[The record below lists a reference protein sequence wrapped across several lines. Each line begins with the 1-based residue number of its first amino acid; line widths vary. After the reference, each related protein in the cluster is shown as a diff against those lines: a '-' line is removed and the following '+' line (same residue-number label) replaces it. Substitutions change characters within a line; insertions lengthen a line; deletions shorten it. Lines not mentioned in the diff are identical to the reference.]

1 MRFIS
6 LESITIKKE
15 SVFYHGT
22 DSNGLLGILTD
33 KKIGTPYFDGVGF
46 FLSKDFEDSHNHGQ
60 YVLVFSKIDL
70 SKIVTDDVNDGFFY
84 KGFLSIDFVD
94 YIIVSGND
102 RRIARDFINN
112 LLESY
117 KSSDKLS

>member
-1 MRFIS
+1 MTYKK
-6 LESITIKKE
+6 LENITIKKE

-22 DSNGLLGILTD
+22 DSKGLQGILID
-33 KKIGTPYFDGVGF
+33 KKIGTPYFDEVGF

-70 SKIVTDDVNDGFFY
+70 TKIQTDDVNDGFFH
-84 KGFLSIDFVD
+84 KGFLSIDFID

-102 RRIARDFINN
+102 RRIANDLINS

-117 KSSDKLS
+117 KISD